1 MTGPQN
7 PPSWSRRMLR
17 GLLVVLMLPVL
28 LFEEWGWDPLARAVA
43 RLASHRMWAAL
54 ERRVRALPPW
64 AALLCF
70 FVPMLLLLPLKLVA
84 LWLFARGQMLIGVLL
99 LGAAKLAGT
108 ALVARIFQLTQPAL
122 MQLPFF
128 ARWYT
133 RWKLWK
139 DGVMRAVRAHPA
151 WRAAR
156 SPAIGLRRRWRAWR
170 RRRRAL

>member
-1 MTGPQN
+1 MEGNGGFGPSQ
-7 PPSWSRRMLR
+7 
-17 GLLVVLMLPVL
+17 
-28 LFEEWGWDPLARAVA
+28 LFLADS
-43 RLASHRMWAAL
+43 RLALVLVNHLRHKALQRMFGVSRDQANVLTA
-54 ERRVRALPPW
+54 
-64 AALLCF
+64 
-70 FVPMLLLLPLKLVA
+70 
-84 LWLFARGQMLIGVLL
+84 VLL

-156 SPAIGLRRRWRAWR
+156 SPATSGSACPISAKAARCPRSSGGRRTSTRASWTGRTRAATAAPASRRRLISFRQVA
-170 RRRRAL
+170 ACS